1 MLFFLSNRLEM
12 KREKKK
18 TTHTF
23 KTKQEKSVR
32 SEDFLTSNKIKRT
45 QKKKEKRF
53 AFIILPK
60 QEEQQ
65 QQQIT

>member
-1 MLFFLSNRLEM
+1 M

-45 QKKKEKRF
+45 QKKKKEKRF

-65 QQQIT
+65 QQQQIT